1 MDKEEEREG
10 EQREPVE
17 GFLGERRPSIMR
29 LQGMLRRVSQSPF
42 YKPYRTPIPST
53 SESRD
58 CSINDTHLKQNGI
71 NRSLSKDNPLFSYMK
86 ESSSVTIDGD
96 TENQDSEVLRQQ
108 SLATI
113 FAPPPEFQSTTEDIK
128 PDKKQTD
135 NNLQTT
141 PSDQQTYIFK
151 TMSERRSPDLFKTTP
166 LTQNTPTNL
175 SHSPLFVTTSERL
188 ELWKTPSNQ
197 QDLFK
202 TLPSKTPDT
211 FQVPPTKGEYLFN
224 APPTK
229 GEDLFQTPPTKGDDL
244 FNAPHTKGDYL
255 FKALPS
261 KTADIFQAPP
271 TKGDDFF
278 QVPPTNGDNLFQA
291 LPTKGDYLFKA
302 PPSKTADIFQAPP
315 TKGDDFFQV
324 PPTNGDYLFNAPP
337 NKGEDLF
344 QTPPTKGDDQFQAPP
359 TKDHDLF
366 QVPPTKGDDLFRAPL
381 SIQKDHFQSTPSDT
395 PNLIQA
401 TPTRSNDSFQTP
413 SSNVTPDIFQP
424 LPSRTWDIFHSSPN
438 DIFQGASFSTQST
451 VKQSTPL
458 FQTSSGQKT
467 DIFSGSDF
475 EKTAELFNASLSNTQ
490 AFNLATPSDKQY
502 DIFLMTPHGTKH
514 DVLRPNHTAL
524 KHGTLQARS
533 MSPTQALNGSPQV
546 KTSNSPPKPAPRKRQ
561 PKLPSLNKS
570 EEEVFENILLTGQER
585 CVEDWPEDSPE
596 LNPDWKPSGKLR
608 LRRESMKV
616 AADSD
621 GGSVEEEL
629 EENGPAKRGKTK
641 KFRVSFLSRRGSKD
655 KYSEDLKDRDSGT
668 LRRGSKDRFFE
679 SKDGESNSLRRR
691 SKEGFLD
698 EDFSKK
704 GVDVFS
710 ADYEDKE
717 NYMEHGKPKKSFK
730 FKMPLVHRRGS
741 KDRFSAERLEKASG
755 LHSPQ
760 HRAKEGLLDDD
771 FPQKKAGFISAGE
784 NEDEERNGME
794 DWKQPVGLDE
804 NSEEEAEERDG
815 TSAFEKS
822 KRVKIK
828 FVPQRGFAICLEKS
842 SQDEPTGARGYTPRR
857 GSKTLHEKPLVE
869 LKGAN
874 GYTPRKESKVN
885 IFEETEEVKGYV
897 PQSHPKSFLD
907 DYLPEKGA
915 CFFSA
920 GEVEEY
926 QQNVMEDC
934 KPKKPFKLKVLH
946 MNRRK
951 SGSAEENPQIS
962 STQQY
967 SPQRRSEEG
976 FLDSDVP
983 QKGADL
989 FYAGQMEDEQ
999 NEMEDWKPKKPS
1011 KFKNRLASRR
1021 KSNPIQETFLHEKSQ
1036 IGSERYTPRRASH
1049 EGFLDDG
1056 TSQRRSDLFS
1066 AGGNGE
1072 DDEQDDIEDCKPK
1085 KSFKFKAPH
1094 KHRKGAKNKVRDG
1107 GMTEYPPGATS
1118 SDYYFSEAAEA
1129 EWRSAQIDE
1138 QLAEGLEDEEEEE
1151 GDTDSLMEWWN
1162 TVEQWDELPSDDED
1176 KTVKDDETRSFTLL
1190 AEKVHRGLS
1199 VFNKVFTERAEVLW
1213 QYVIKLH
1220 ALADDITS
1228 FHKKAKIG
1236 NITGGTTAA
1245 VGGGAAIVGLAL
1257 APFTFGASLI
1267 ITAVGVGV
1275 AAAGGITSASAT
1287 ISDNVNNM
1295 QDRKKVE
1302 VVLEDYEARME
1313 ELVKIL
1319 RFVCQ
1324 GLYRLRGHPLLRR
1337 GTQHYSGDWEVRR
1350 AVHMVSL
1357 VDRPVL
1363 RATEVTEGAAVAL
1376 RGLFK
1381 GMDKYFTK
1389 DSRELKKGFKKEVV
1403 FKIRQVAQVLYEGLV
1418 ELNAIREEL
1427 QDANGNI

>member
-10 EQREPVE
+10 AQSEPVE

-42 YKPYRTPIPST
+42 RKQYRTPIPST

-58 CSINDTHLKQNGI
+58 YSDTRLKQ
-71 NRSLSKDNPLFSYMK
+71 

-96 TENQDSEVLRQQ
+96 TKNQDSEVLRRQ
-108 SLATI
+108 SLVTV
-113 FAPPPEFQSTTEDIK
+113 FAPPPEVRSTPEGLQ
-128 PDKKQTD
+128 PDKQTGD
-135 NNLQTT
+135 NLQTT
-141 PSDQQTYIFK
+141 PSDQPTYIFK
-151 TMSERRSPDLFKTTP
+151 TMSERRSPDLFETTA
-166 LTQNTPTNL
+166 LTQITPNV
-175 SHSPLFVTTSERL
+175 SHSPLFVTPAERL
-188 ELWKTPSNQ
+188 ELWATSSNQ
-197 QDLFK
+197 QDVFK
-202 TLPSKTPDT
+202 TQLSKTPNP
-211 FQVPPTKGEYLFN
+211 FQAPPTKGDYQFKAPPTKGESLFN

-229 GEDLFQTPPTKGDDL
+229 GDDLFQ
-244 FNAPHTKGDYL
+244 
-255 FKALPS
+255 
-261 KTADIFQAPP
+261 
-271 TKGDDFF
+271 
-278 QVPPTNGDNLFQA
+278 
-291 LPTKGDYLFKA
+291 
-302 PPSKTADIFQAPP
+302 
-315 TKGDDFFQV
+315 
-324 PPTNGDYLFNAPP
+324 
-337 NKGEDLF
+337 
-344 QTPPTKGDDQFQAPP
+344 
-359 TKDHDLF
+359 
-366 QVPPTKGDDLFRAPL
+366 APL
-381 SIQKDHFQSTPSDT
+381 SIPKDPFQSTPSDT

-401 TPTRSNDSFQTP
+401 TPIRSNDPFQIP

-424 LPSRTWDIFHSSPN
+424 LPSRTWDIFHSSPS
-438 DIFQGASFSTQST
+438 DVFQSASFSTDST

-458 FQTSSGQKT
+458 FQTSPGQKT

-490 AFNLATPSDKQY
+490 DFNLATPSDEQY

-514 DVLRPNHTAL
+514 VLQPKPTAM
-524 KHGTLQARS
+524 KHGTLHARS
-533 MSPTQALNGSPQV
+533 LSPTQAFNGTPQV
-546 KTSNSPPKPAPRKRQ
+546 KMSNSPPKPPPQKRQ
-561 PKLPSLNKS
+561 PKLPSRTEAERPDPKPGPQTKNTAQDNKLD
-570 EEEVFENILLTGQER
+570 EVEVFENILLTGQER
-585 CVEDWPEDSPE
+585 CVEDWPENSPE

-616 AADSD
+616 ASDSD
-621 GGSVEEEL
+621 GGSVEEL
-629 EENGPAKRGKTK
+629 EENGAGKRAKTKRGRMFK
-641 KFRVSFLSRRGSKD
+641 VSFLSRRGSKD
-655 KYSEDLKDRDSGT
+655 KYSEDLKDSDSGT
-668 LRRGSKDRFFE
+668 LRRGSKERCSE
-679 SKDGESNSLRRR
+679 SKDGESNSLSWR
-691 SKEGFLD
+691 SKGGFLD
-698 EDFSKK
+698 EDFPKK

-710 ADYEDKE
+710 EDYEDKE

-741 KDRFSAERLEKASG
+741 KDRFSADHLEKASG
-755 LHSPQ
+755 LHLPQ
-760 HRAKEGLLDDD
+760 HRANEGLLDDD
-771 FPQKKAGFISAGE
+771 FPQKEVGFISAGE
-784 NEDEERNGME
+784 DEE
-794 DWKQPVGLDE
+794 DSKQALGLDE
-804 NSEEEAEERDG
+804 NSEEEPEERDG
-815 TSAFEKS
+815 TGGFKKS
-822 KRVKIK
+822 KGVKIK
-828 FVPQRGFAICLEKS
+828 FVPHRGFAICLEK
-842 SQDEPTGARGYTPRR
+842 DEPTGAHEYTPRR
-857 GSKTLHEKPLVE
+857 GSKMIHEKPLDE
-869 LKGAN
+869 LKGAH

-885 IFEETEEVKGYV
+885 IFEETEEVKGYT
-897 PQSHPKSFLD
+897 PQSHPKQSFLD

-915 CFFSA
+915 GFSSA
-920 GEVEEY
+920 GAGEEY

-934 KPKKPFKLKVLH
+934 KPKRPFKLKLLH

-951 SGSAEENPQIS
+951 SGSAEENSQTS

-989 FYAGQMEDEQ
+989 FYAGQIEDEQ

-1011 KFKNRLASRR
+1011 KFKNHLASRR
-1021 KSNPIQETFLHEKSQ
+1021 KSSQIQEMFPYEKSQ

-1049 EGFLDDG
+1049 EGFLDDD

-1066 AGGNGE
+1066 AGGHG
-1072 DDEQDDIEDCKPK
+1072 DDYGQDDIEDCKPK

-1094 KHRKGAKNKVRDG
+1094 KHRKETKTKARDER
-1107 GMTEYPPGATS
+1107 MTEYPPGATS

-1138 QLAEGLEDEEEEE
+1138 QLADGLEDEEEEEE

-1213 QYVIKLH
+1213 QYVIKLY

-1319 RFVCQ
+1319 RFVCE

-1350 AVHMVSL
+1350 AVQMVSL

-1403 FKIRQVAQVLYEGLV
+1403 FKIRQVAQVLHESLM

>member
-10 EQREPVE
+10 AQSEPVE

-42 YKPYRTPIPST
+42 RKQYRTAIPST

-58 CSINDTHLKQNGI
+58 SSDTRLKQNGI
-71 NRSLSKDNPLFSYMK
+71 NRSLSKENPFYSYMK

-96 TENQDSEVLRQQ
+96 TKNQDSEVLRRQ
-108 SLATI
+108 SLVTI
-113 FAPPPEFQSTTEDIK
+113 FAPPPEVRSTPEGLQ
-128 PDKKQTD
+128 PDKQTGD
-135 NNLQTT
+135 NLQTT
-141 PSDQQTYIFK
+141 PSDQPTYIFK
-151 TMSERRSPDLFKTTP
+151 TMSERRSPDLFKTTA
-166 LTQNTPTNL
+166 LTQNTPNV
-175 SHSPLFVTTSERL
+175 SHSPLFVTPAERL
-188 ELWKTPSNQ
+188 ELWATPSNQ

-202 TLPSKTPDT
+202 TQPSKTPNP
-211 FQVPPTKGEYLFN
+211 FQAPPTKGDYQFKAPPTKGESLFN

-229 GEDLFQTPPTKGDDL
+229 GDDLFQ
-244 FNAPHTKGDYL
+244 
-255 FKALPS
+255 
-261 KTADIFQAPP
+261 
-271 TKGDDFF
+271 
-278 QVPPTNGDNLFQA
+278 
-291 LPTKGDYLFKA
+291 
-302 PPSKTADIFQAPP
+302 
-315 TKGDDFFQV
+315 
-324 PPTNGDYLFNAPP
+324 
-337 NKGEDLF
+337 
-344 QTPPTKGDDQFQAPP
+344 
-359 TKDHDLF
+359 
-366 QVPPTKGDDLFRAPL
+366 APL
-381 SIQKDHFQSTPSDT
+381 SIPKDPFQSTPSDT

-401 TPTRSNDSFQTP
+401 TPIRSNDPFQIP

-424 LPSRTWDIFHSSPN
+424 LPSRTWDIFHSSPS
-438 DIFQGASFSTQST
+438 DVFQSASFSTDST

-458 FQTSSGQKT
+458 FQTSPGQKT

-490 AFNLATPSDKQY
+490 DFNLATPSDEQY

-514 DVLRPNHTAL
+514 VLQPTSTAM
-524 KHGTLQARS
+524 KHGTLHARS
-533 MSPTQALNGSPQV
+533 LSPTQAFNGTPQV
-546 KTSNSPPKPAPRKRQ
+546 KTSNSPPKPPPQKRQ
-561 PKLPSLNKS
+561 PKLPSRTEAERPDPKPAPQTKNTAQDNKL
-570 EEEVFENILLTGQER
+570 EEVEVFENILLTGQER
-585 CVEDWPEDSPE
+585 CVEDWPENSPE

-616 AADSD
+616 ASDSD
-621 GGSVEEEL
+621 GGSVEEL
-629 EENGPAKRGKTK
+629 EENGSGKRAKTKRGRTFK
-641 KFRVSFLSRRGSKD
+641 VSFLSRRGSKD
-655 KYSEDLKDRDSGT
+655 KYSEDLKDSDSGT
-668 LRRGSKDRFFE
+668 LRRGSKETFSE
-679 SKDGESNSLRRR
+679 SKDGESNGLRRR
-691 SKEGFLD
+691 SKGGFLD
-698 EDFSKK
+698 EDFPKK

-741 KDRFSAERLEKASG
+741 KDRFSADHLEKASG
-755 LHSPQ
+755 LHLPQ
-760 HRAKEGLLDDD
+760 HSANEGLLDDD
-771 FPQKKAGFISAGE
+771 FPQKEVGFISAGE
-784 NEDEERNGME
+784 NEDEEHNGIE
-794 DWKQPVGLDE
+794 DSKQALGLDE
-804 NSEEEAEERDG
+804 NSEEEPEERDG
-815 TSAFEKS
+815 TGGFKKS
-822 KRVKIK
+822 KGVKIK
-828 FVPQRGFAICLEKS
+828 FVPHRGFAICLEK
-842 SQDEPTGARGYTPRR
+842 DEPTGAHEYTPRR
-857 GSKTLHEKPLVE
+857 GSKMIHEKPLDE
-869 LKGAN
+869 LKGAH

-885 IFEETEEVKGYV
+885 IFEETEEVKGYI
-897 PQSHPKSFLD
+897 PQSHPKQSFLD

-915 CFFSA
+915 HFSSA
-920 GEVEEY
+920 GAVEEY
-926 QQNVMEDC
+926 QQNVM
-934 KPKKPFKLKVLH
+934 
-946 MNRRK
+946 
-951 SGSAEENPQIS
+951 
-962 STQQY
+962 
-967 SPQRRSEEG
+967 
-976 FLDSDVP
+976 
-983 QKGADL
+983 
-989 FYAGQMEDEQ
+989 
-999 NEMEDWKPKKPS
+999 
-1011 KFKNRLASRR
+1011 
-1021 KSNPIQETFLHEKSQ
+1021 
-1036 IGSERYTPRRASH
+1036 
-1049 EGFLDDG
+1049 
-1056 TSQRRSDLFS
+1056 
-1066 AGGNGE
+1066 
-1072 DDEQDDIEDCKPK
+1072 EDCKPK

-1094 KHRKGAKNKVRDG
+1094 KHRKETKTKARDER
-1107 GMTEYPPGATS
+1107 MTEYPPGATS

-1138 QLAEGLEDEEEEE
+1138 QLADGLEDEEEEEE

-1213 QYVIKLH
+1213 QYVIKLY

-1302 VVLEDYEARME
+1302 VVLEDYEVRME

-1319 RFVCQ
+1319 RFVCE

-1350 AVHMVSL
+1350 AVQMVSL

-1403 FKIRQVAQVLYEGLV
+1403 FKIRQVAQVLHESLM

>member
-10 EQREPVE
+10 AQSEPVE

-42 YKPYRTPIPST
+42 RKQYRTAIPST

-58 CSINDTHLKQNGI
+58 SSDTRLKQNGI
-71 NRSLSKDNPLFSYMK
+71 NRSLSKENPFYSYMK

-96 TENQDSEVLRQQ
+96 TKNQDSEVLRRQ
-108 SLATI
+108 SLVTI
-113 FAPPPEFQSTTEDIK
+113 FAPPPEVRSTPEGLQ
-128 PDKKQTD
+128 PDKQTGD
-135 NNLQTT
+135 NLQTT
-141 PSDQQTYIFK
+141 PSDQPTYIFK
-151 TMSERRSPDLFKTTP
+151 TMSERRSPDLFKTTA
-166 LTQNTPTNL
+166 LTQNTPNV
-175 SHSPLFVTTSERL
+175 SHSPLFVTPAERL
-188 ELWKTPSNQ
+188 ELWATPSNQ

-202 TLPSKTPDT
+202 TQPSKTPNP
-211 FQVPPTKGEYLFN
+211 FQAPPTKGDYQFKAPPTKGESLFN

-229 GEDLFQTPPTKGDDL
+229 GDDLFQ
-244 FNAPHTKGDYL
+244 
-255 FKALPS
+255 
-261 KTADIFQAPP
+261 
-271 TKGDDFF
+271 
-278 QVPPTNGDNLFQA
+278 
-291 LPTKGDYLFKA
+291 
-302 PPSKTADIFQAPP
+302 
-315 TKGDDFFQV
+315 
-324 PPTNGDYLFNAPP
+324 
-337 NKGEDLF
+337 
-344 QTPPTKGDDQFQAPP
+344 
-359 TKDHDLF
+359 
-366 QVPPTKGDDLFRAPL
+366 APL
-381 SIQKDHFQSTPSDT
+381 SIPKDPFQSTPSDT

-401 TPTRSNDSFQTP
+401 TPIRSNDPFQIP

-424 LPSRTWDIFHSSPN
+424 LPSRTWDIFHSSPS
-438 DIFQGASFSTQST
+438 DVFQSASFSTDST

-458 FQTSSGQKT
+458 FQTSPGQKT

-490 AFNLATPSDKQY
+490 DFNLATPSDEQY

-514 DVLRPNHTAL
+514 VLQPTSTAM
-524 KHGTLQARS
+524 KHGTLHARS
-533 MSPTQALNGSPQV
+533 LSPTQAFNGTPQV
-546 KTSNSPPKPAPRKRQ
+546 KTSNSPPKPPPQKRQ
-561 PKLPSLNKS
+561 PKLPSRTEAERPDPKPAPQTKNTAQDNKL
-570 EEEVFENILLTGQER
+570 EEVEVFENILLTGQER
-585 CVEDWPEDSPE
+585 CVEDWPENSPE

-616 AADSD
+616 ASDSD
-621 GGSVEEEL
+621 GGSVEEL
-629 EENGPAKRGKTK
+629 EENGSGKRAKTKRGRTFK
-641 KFRVSFLSRRGSKD
+641 VSFLSRRGSKD
-655 KYSEDLKDRDSGT
+655 KYSEDLKDSDSGT
-668 LRRGSKDRFFE
+668 LRRGSKETFSE
-679 SKDGESNSLRRR
+679 SKDGESNGLRRR
-691 SKEGFLD
+691 SKGGFLD
-698 EDFSKK
+698 EDFPKK

-741 KDRFSAERLEKASG
+741 KDRFSADHLEKASG
-755 LHSPQ
+755 LHLPQ
-760 HRAKEGLLDDD
+760 HSANEGLLDDD
-771 FPQKKAGFISAGE
+771 FPQKEVGFISAGE
-784 NEDEERNGME
+784 NEDEEHNGIE
-794 DWKQPVGLDE
+794 DSKQALGLDE
-804 NSEEEAEERDG
+804 NSEEEPEERDG
-815 TSAFEKS
+815 TGGFKKS
-822 KRVKIK
+822 KGVKIK
-828 FVPQRGFAICLEKS
+828 FVPHRGFAICLEK
-842 SQDEPTGARGYTPRR
+842 DEPTGAHEYTPRR
-857 GSKTLHEKPLVE
+857 GSKMIHEKPLDE
-869 LKGAN
+869 LKGAH

-885 IFEETEEVKGYV
+885 IFEETEEVKGYI
-897 PQSHPKSFLD
+897 PQSHPKQSFLD

-915 CFFSA
+915 HFSSA
-920 GEVEEY
+920 GAVEEY

-934 KPKKPFKLKVLH
+934 KPKKPFKLKLLH

-951 SGSAEENPQIS
+951 SGSAEENSQTS

-967 SPQRRSEEG
+967 SPQRRSEED

-989 FYAGQMEDEQ
+989 FYAGQIEEEQ

-1011 KFKNRLASRR
+1011 KFKNHLASRR
-1021 KSNPIQETFLHEKSQ
+1021 KSSQIQEMFPYEKSQ

-1049 EGFLDDG
+1049 EGFLDDD

-1066 AGGNGE
+1066 AGGHG
-1072 DDEQDDIEDCKPK
+1072 DYYGQDDIEDCKPK

-1094 KHRKGAKNKVRDG
+1094 KHRKETKTKARDER
-1107 GMTEYPPGATS
+1107 MTEYPPGATS

-1138 QLAEGLEDEEEEE
+1138 QLADGLEDEEEEEE

-1213 QYVIKLH
+1213 QYVIKLY

-1302 VVLEDYEARME
+1302 VVLEDYEVRME

-1319 RFVCQ
+1319 RFVCE

-1350 AVHMVSL
+1350 AVQMVSL

-1403 FKIRQVAQVLYEGLV
+1403 FKIRQVAQVLHESLM

>member
-10 EQREPVE
+10 AQSEPVE

-42 YKPYRTPIPST
+42 RKQYRTPIPST

-58 CSINDTHLKQNGI
+58 SSDTRLKQNGI
-71 NRSLSKDNPLFSYMK
+71 NRSLSKENPFYSYMK

-96 TENQDSEVLRQQ
+96 TKNQDSEVLRGQ
-108 SLATI
+108 SLGTV
-113 FAPPPEFQSTTEDIK
+113 FAPPPEVRSTPEGLQ
-128 PDKKQTD
+128 PDKQTGD
-135 NNLQTT
+135 NLQTT
-141 PSDQQTYIFK
+141 PSDQPTYIFK
-151 TMSERRSPDLFKTTP
+151 TMSERRSPDLFETTA
-166 LTQNTPTNL
+166 LTQNTPNV
-175 SHSPLFVTTSERL
+175 SHSPLFVTPAERL
-188 ELWKTPSNQ
+188 ELWATPSNQ

-202 TLPSKTPDT
+202 TQPSKTSNP
-211 FQVPPTKGEYLFN
+211 FQAPPTKGDYQFKAPPTKGESLFN

-229 GEDLFQTPPTKGDDL
+229 GDDLFQ
-244 FNAPHTKGDYL
+244 
-255 FKALPS
+255 
-261 KTADIFQAPP
+261 
-271 TKGDDFF
+271 
-278 QVPPTNGDNLFQA
+278 
-291 LPTKGDYLFKA
+291 
-302 PPSKTADIFQAPP
+302 
-315 TKGDDFFQV
+315 
-324 PPTNGDYLFNAPP
+324 
-337 NKGEDLF
+337 
-344 QTPPTKGDDQFQAPP
+344 
-359 TKDHDLF
+359 
-366 QVPPTKGDDLFRAPL
+366 APL
-381 SIQKDHFQSTPSDT
+381 SIPKDPFQSTPSDT
-395 PNLIQA
+395 PNLMQA
-401 TPTRSNDSFQTP
+401 TPTGSFDPFHIP
-413 SSNVTPDIFQP
+413 SSNATPDIFQP
-424 LPSRTWDIFHSSPN
+424 LPSRTWDIFHSSPS
-438 DIFQGASFSTQST
+438 DVFQSASFSTDST

-458 FQTSSGQKT
+458 FQTSPGQKT

-490 AFNLATPSDKQY
+490 DFNLATPSDEQY

-514 DVLRPNHTAL
+514 VLQPTSTAT
-524 KHGTLQARS
+524 KHGTLHARS
-533 MSPTQALNGSPQV
+533 LSPTQAFNGTPQV
-546 KTSNSPPKPAPRKRQ
+546 KTSNSPPKPPPQKRQ
-561 PKLPSLNKS
+561 PKLPSRTEAERPDPKPGPQTKNTAQDN
-570 EEEVFENILLTGQER
+570 EVEVFENIILTGQER
-585 CVEDWPEDSPE
+585 CVEDWPENSPE

-616 AADSD
+616 ASDSD
-621 GGSVEEEL
+621 GGSVEEL
-629 EENGPAKRGKTK
+629 EEDGAGKRAKTKRGRTFK
-641 KFRVSFLSRRGSKD
+641 VSFLSRRGSKD
-655 KYSEDLKDRDSGT
+655 KYSEDLKDSDSGT
-668 LRRGSKDRFFE
+668 LRRGSKERFSE
-679 SKDGESNSLRRR
+679 SKDGESNSLRWR
-691 SKEGFLD
+691 SKGGFLD
-698 EDFSKK
+698 EDFPKK

-741 KDRFSAERLEKASG
+741 KDRFSADHLEKASG
-755 LHSPQ
+755 LHLPQ
-760 HRAKEGLLDDD
+760 HRANEGLLDDD
-771 FPQKKAGFISAGE
+771 FPQKEVGFISAEE
-784 NEDEERNGME
+784 NEDEE
-794 DWKQPVGLDE
+794 DSKQALGLDE
-804 NSEEEAEERDG
+804 NSEEEPEERDG
-815 TSAFEKS
+815 TGGFKKS
-822 KRVKIK
+822 KGVKIK
-828 FVPQRGFAICLEKS
+828 FVPHRGFAICLEKNVLLLN
-842 SQDEPTGARGYTPRR
+842 SQDEPTGAHEYTPRR
-857 GSKTLHEKPLVE
+857 GSKIHEKPLDE
-869 LKGAN
+869 LKGAH

-885 IFEETEEVKGYV
+885 IFEETEEVKGYT

-915 CFFSA
+915 GFSSA
-920 GEVEEY
+920 GAVEEY

-934 KPKKPFKLKVLH
+934 KPKKPFKLKLLH

-951 SGSAEENPQIS
+951 SGSAEENSQTS

-989 FYAGQMEDEQ
+989 FYAGQIEDEQ

-1011 KFKNRLASRR
+1011 KFKNHLASRR
-1021 KSNPIQETFLHEKSQ
+1021 KSSQNQEMFPYEKSQ

-1049 EGFLDDG
+1049 EGFLDDD

-1066 AGGNGE
+1066 AGGHG
-1072 DDEQDDIEDCKPK
+1072 DYYGQDDIEDCKPK

-1094 KHRKGAKNKVRDG
+1094 KHRKETKTKARDER
-1107 GMTEYPPGATS
+1107 MTEYPPGATS

-1138 QLAEGLEDEEEEE
+1138 QLADGLEDEEKEEE

-1213 QYVIKLH
+1213 QYVIKLY

-1319 RFVCQ
+1319 RFVCE
-1324 GLYRLRGHPLLRR
+1324 GLYRLRGHP
-1337 GTQHYSGDWEVRR
+1337 QHYSGDWEVRR
-1350 AVHMVSL
+1350 AVQMVSL

-1403 FKIRQVAQVLYEGLV
+1403 FKIRQVAQVLHESLM

>member
-10 EQREPVE
+10 AQSEPVE

-42 YKPYRTPIPST
+42 RKQYRTPIPST

-58 CSINDTHLKQNGI
+58 SSDTRLKQNGI
-71 NRSLSKDNPLFSYMK
+71 NRSLSKENPFYSYMK

-96 TENQDSEVLRQQ
+96 TKNQDSEVLRGQ
-108 SLATI
+108 SLVTV
-113 FAPPPEFQSTTEDIK
+113 FTPPPDVRSTPDGLQ
-128 PDKKQTD
+128 PDKQTGD
-135 NNLQTT
+135 NLQTT
-141 PSDQQTYIFK
+141 PSDQPTYIFK
-151 TMSERRSPDLFKTTP
+151 TMSERRSPDLFETTA
-166 LTQNTPTNL
+166 LTQNTPNV
-175 SHSPLFVTTSERL
+175 SHSPLFVTPAERL
-188 ELWKTPSNQ
+188 ELWATPSNQ

-202 TLPSKTPDT
+202 TQPSKTPNP
-211 FQVPPTKGEYLFN
+211 FQAPPTKGEFLFN

-229 GEDLFQTPPTKGDDL
+229 GESL
-244 FNAPHTKGDYL
+244 FN
-255 FKALPS
+255 
-261 KTADIFQAPP
+261 APP
-271 TKGDDFF
+271 TKG
-278 QVPPTNGDNLFQA
+278 
-291 LPTKGDYLFKA
+291 
-302 PPSKTADIFQAPP
+302 
-315 TKGDDFFQV
+315 
-324 PPTNGDYLFNAPP
+324 
-337 NKGEDLF
+337 
-344 QTPPTKGDDQFQAPP
+344 
-359 TKDHDLF
+359 HDLF
-366 QVPPTKGDDLFRAPL
+366 QAPL
-381 SIQKDHFQSTPSDT
+381 SIPKDPFQSTPSDT

-401 TPTRSNDSFQTP
+401 TPIRSNDPFQIP

-424 LPSRTWDIFHSSPN
+424 LPSRTWDIFHSSPS
-438 DIFQGASFSTQST
+438 DIFQSASFSTDST

-458 FQTSSGQKT
+458 FQTSPGQKT
-467 DIFSGSDF
+467 DVFSGSDF
-475 EKTAELFNASLSNTQ
+475 EKTAELFNASLSITQ
-490 AFNLATPSDKQY
+490 DFNLATPSDEQY
-502 DIFLMTPHGTKH
+502 DILLMTPHGTKH
-514 DVLRPNHTAL
+514 VLQPTSTAM
-524 KHGTLQARS
+524 KHGTLHARS
-533 MSPTQALNGSPQV
+533 LSATQAFNGTPQV
-546 KTSNSPPKPAPRKRQ
+546 KTSNSPPKPPPQKRQ
-561 PKLPSLNKS
+561 PKLPSRTEAERPDPKPGPQTKNTAQDN
-570 EEEVFENILLTGQER
+570 EVEVFENILLTGQEI
-585 CVEDWPEDSPE
+585 CVEDWPENSPE

-616 AADSD
+616 ASDSD
-621 GGSVEEEL
+621 GGSIEEL
-629 EENGPAKRGKTK
+629 EENGAGKHAKTKRGRTFK
-641 KFRVSFLSRRGSKD
+641 VSFLSRRGSKD
-655 KYSEDLKDRDSGT
+655 KYSEDLKDSDSGT
-668 LRRGSKDRFFE
+668 LRRGSKERFSE
-679 SKDGESNSLRRR
+679 SKDGESNSLRWR
-691 SKEGFLD
+691 SKGGFLD
-698 EDFSKK
+698 EDFPKK

-730 FKMPLVHRRGS
+730 FKMPLVNRRGS
-741 KDRFSAERLEKASG
+741 KDRFSADHLEKASG
-755 LHSPQ
+755 LHLPQ
-760 HRAKEGLLDDD
+760 HRANVYIYIYFYICVFVNKKSNILVYKICVDIFLWCVFQEGLLEDD
-771 FPQKKAGFISAGE
+771 FPQKEVGFISAGE
-784 NEDEERNGME
+784 NEDEE
-794 DWKQPVGLDE
+794 DSKQALGLDE
-804 NSEEEAEERDG
+804 NSEEEPEERDG
-815 TSAFEKS
+815 TGGFKKS
-822 KRVKIK
+822 KGVKIK
-828 FVPQRGFAICLEKS
+828 FVPHRGFAICLEK
-842 SQDEPTGARGYTPRR
+842 DEPTGAHEYTPRR
-857 GSKTLHEKPLVE
+857 GSKMIHEKPLDE
-869 LKGAN
+869 LKGAH

-885 IFEETEEVKGYV
+885 IFEETEEVKGYT
-897 PQSHPKSFLD
+897 PQSHPKQSFLD

-915 CFFSA
+915 GFSSA
-920 GEVEEY
+920 GAVEEY

-934 KPKKPFKLKVLH
+934 KPKKPFKLKLLH

-951 SGSAEENPQIS
+951 SGSAEENSQTS

-989 FYAGQMEDEQ
+989 FYAGQIEDEQ

-1011 KFKNRLASRR
+1011 KFKNHLASRR
-1021 KSNPIQETFLHEKSQ
+1021 KSSQIQEMFPYEKSQ

-1049 EGFLDDG
+1049 EGFLDDD

-1066 AGGNGE
+1066 AGGHG
-1072 DDEQDDIEDCKPK
+1072 DDYGQDDIEDCKPK

-1094 KHRKGAKNKVRDG
+1094 KHRKETKTKARDER
-1107 GMTEYPPGATS
+1107 MTEYPPGATS

-1138 QLAEGLEDEEEEE
+1138 QLADGLEDEEEEEE

-1213 QYVIKLH
+1213 QYVIKLY

-1319 RFVCQ
+1319 RFVCE

-1350 AVHMVSL
+1350 AVQMVSL

-1403 FKIRQVAQVLYEGLV
+1403 FKIRQVAQVLHESLM

>member
-10 EQREPVE
+10 AQSEPVE

-42 YKPYRTPIPST
+42 RKQYRTPIPST

-58 CSINDTHLKQNGI
+58 YSDTRLKQNGF
-71 NRSLSKDNPLFSYMK
+71 NRSLSKENPFYSYMK

-96 TENQDSEVLRQQ
+96 TKNQDSEVLRRQ
-108 SLATI
+108 SLVTV
-113 FAPPPEFQSTTEDIK
+113 FAPPPEVRSTPEGLQ
-128 PDKKQTD
+128 PDKQTGD
-135 NNLQTT
+135 NLQTT
-141 PSDQQTYIFK
+141 PSDQPTYIFK
-151 TMSERRSPDLFKTTP
+151 TMSERRSPDLFETTA
-166 LTQNTPTNL
+166 LTQITPNV
-175 SHSPLFVTTSERL
+175 SHSPLFVTPAERL
-188 ELWKTPSNQ
+188 ELWATSSNQ
-197 QDLFK
+197 QDVFK
-202 TLPSKTPDT
+202 TQLSKTPNP
-211 FQVPPTKGEYLFN
+211 FQAPPTKGDYQFKAPPTKGESLFN

-229 GEDLFQTPPTKGDDL
+229 GDDLFQ
-244 FNAPHTKGDYL
+244 
-255 FKALPS
+255 
-261 KTADIFQAPP
+261 
-271 TKGDDFF
+271 
-278 QVPPTNGDNLFQA
+278 
-291 LPTKGDYLFKA
+291 
-302 PPSKTADIFQAPP
+302 
-315 TKGDDFFQV
+315 
-324 PPTNGDYLFNAPP
+324 
-337 NKGEDLF
+337 
-344 QTPPTKGDDQFQAPP
+344 
-359 TKDHDLF
+359 
-366 QVPPTKGDDLFRAPL
+366 APL
-381 SIQKDHFQSTPSDT
+381 SIPKDPFQSTPSDT

-401 TPTRSNDSFQTP
+401 TPIRSNDPFQIP

-424 LPSRTWDIFHSSPN
+424 LPSRTWDIFHSSPS
-438 DIFQGASFSTQST
+438 DVFQSASFSTDST

-458 FQTSSGQKT
+458 FQTSPGQKT

-490 AFNLATPSDKQY
+490 DFNLATPSDEQY

-514 DVLRPNHTAL
+514 VLQPKPTAM
-524 KHGTLQARS
+524 KHGTLHARS
-533 MSPTQALNGSPQV
+533 LSPTQAFNGTPQV
-546 KTSNSPPKPAPRKRQ
+546 KMSNSPPKPPPQKRQ
-561 PKLPSLNKS
+561 PKLPSRTEAERPDPKPGPQTKNTAQDNKLD
-570 EEEVFENILLTGQER
+570 EVEVFENILLTGQER
-585 CVEDWPEDSPE
+585 CVEDWPENSPE

-616 AADSD
+616 ASDSD
-621 GGSVEEEL
+621 GGSVEEL
-629 EENGPAKRGKTK
+629 EENGAGKRAKTKRGRMFK
-641 KFRVSFLSRRGSKD
+641 VSFLSRRGSKD
-655 KYSEDLKDRDSGT
+655 KYSEDLKDSDSGT
-668 LRRGSKDRFFE
+668 LRRGSKERCSE
-679 SKDGESNSLRRR
+679 SKDGESNSLSWR
-691 SKEGFLD
+691 SKGGFLD
-698 EDFSKK
+698 EDFPKK

-710 ADYEDKE
+710 EDYEDKE

-741 KDRFSAERLEKASG
+741 KDRFSADHLEKASG
-755 LHSPQ
+755 LHLPQ
-760 HRAKEGLLDDD
+760 HRANEGLLDDD
-771 FPQKKAGFISAGE
+771 FPQKEVGFISAGE
-784 NEDEERNGME
+784 DEE
-794 DWKQPVGLDE
+794 DSKQALGLDE
-804 NSEEEAEERDG
+804 NSEEEPEERDG
-815 TSAFEKS
+815 TGGFKKS
-822 KRVKIK
+822 KGVKIK
-828 FVPQRGFAICLEKS
+828 FVPHRGFAICLEK
-842 SQDEPTGARGYTPRR
+842 DEPTGAHEYTPRR
-857 GSKTLHEKPLVE
+857 GSKMIHEKPLDE
-869 LKGAN
+869 LKGAH

-885 IFEETEEVKGYV
+885 IFEETEEVKGYT

-915 CFFSA
+915 GFSSA
-920 GEVEEY
+920 GAGEEY

-934 KPKKPFKLKVLH
+934 KP
-946 MNRRK
+946 
-951 SGSAEENPQIS
+951 SAEENSQTS

-989 FYAGQMEDEQ
+989 FYAGQIEDEQ

-1011 KFKNRLASRR
+1011 KFKNHLASRR
-1021 KSNPIQETFLHEKSQ
+1021 KSSQIQEMFPYEKSQ

-1049 EGFLDDG
+1049 EGFLDDD

-1066 AGGNGE
+1066 AGGHG
-1072 DDEQDDIEDCKPK
+1072 DDYGQDDIEDCKPK

-1094 KHRKGAKNKVRDG
+1094 KHRKETKTKARDER
-1107 GMTEYPPGATS
+1107 MTEYPPGATS

-1138 QLAEGLEDEEEEE
+1138 QLADGLEDEEEEEE

-1162 TVEQWDELPSDDED
+1162 TVERESYTQWDELPSDDED

-1213 QYVIKLH
+1213 QYVIKLY

-1319 RFVCQ
+1319 RFVCE

-1350 AVHMVSL
+1350 AVQMVSL

-1403 FKIRQVAQVLYEGLV
+1403 FKIRQVAQVLHESLM

>member
-10 EQREPVE
+10 AQSEPVE

-42 YKPYRTPIPST
+42 RKQYRTPIPST

-58 CSINDTHLKQNGI
+58 YSDTRLKQNGF
-71 NRSLSKDNPLFSYMK
+71 NRSLSKENPFYSYMK

-96 TENQDSEVLRQQ
+96 TKNQDSEVLRRQ
-108 SLATI
+108 SLVTV
-113 FAPPPEFQSTTEDIK
+113 FAPPPEVRSTPEGLQ
-128 PDKKQTD
+128 PDKQTGD
-135 NNLQTT
+135 NLQTT
-141 PSDQQTYIFK
+141 PSDQPTYIFK
-151 TMSERRSPDLFKTTP
+151 TMSERRSPDLFETTA
-166 LTQNTPTNL
+166 LTQITPNV
-175 SHSPLFVTTSERL
+175 SHSPLFVTPAERL
-188 ELWKTPSNQ
+188 ELWATSSNQ
-197 QDLFK
+197 QDVFK
-202 TLPSKTPDT
+202 TQLSKTPNP
-211 FQVPPTKGEYLFN
+211 FQAPPTKGDYQFKAPPTKGESLFN

-229 GEDLFQTPPTKGDDL
+229 GDDLFQ
-244 FNAPHTKGDYL
+244 
-255 FKALPS
+255 
-261 KTADIFQAPP
+261 
-271 TKGDDFF
+271 
-278 QVPPTNGDNLFQA
+278 
-291 LPTKGDYLFKA
+291 
-302 PPSKTADIFQAPP
+302 
-315 TKGDDFFQV
+315 
-324 PPTNGDYLFNAPP
+324 
-337 NKGEDLF
+337 
-344 QTPPTKGDDQFQAPP
+344 
-359 TKDHDLF
+359 
-366 QVPPTKGDDLFRAPL
+366 APL
-381 SIQKDHFQSTPSDT
+381 SIPKDPFQSTPSDT

-401 TPTRSNDSFQTP
+401 TPIRSNDPFQIP

-424 LPSRTWDIFHSSPN
+424 LPSRTWDIFHSSPS
-438 DIFQGASFSTQST
+438 DVFQSASFSTDST

-458 FQTSSGQKT
+458 FQTSPGQKT

-490 AFNLATPSDKQY
+490 DFNLATPSDEQY

-514 DVLRPNHTAL
+514 VLQPKPTAM
-524 KHGTLQARS
+524 KHGTLHARS
-533 MSPTQALNGSPQV
+533 LSPTQAFNGTPQV
-546 KTSNSPPKPAPRKRQ
+546 KMSNSPPKPPPQKRQ
-561 PKLPSLNKS
+561 PKLPSRTEAERPDPKPGPQTKNTAQDNKLD
-570 EEEVFENILLTGQER
+570 EVEVFENILLTGQER
-585 CVEDWPEDSPE
+585 CVEDWPENSPE

-616 AADSD
+616 ASDSD
-621 GGSVEEEL
+621 GGSVEEL
-629 EENGPAKRGKTK
+629 EENGAGKRAKTKRGRMFK
-641 KFRVSFLSRRGSKD
+641 VSFLSRRGSKD
-655 KYSEDLKDRDSGT
+655 KYSEDLKDSDSGT
-668 LRRGSKDRFFE
+668 LRRGSKERCSE
-679 SKDGESNSLRRR
+679 SKDGESNSLSWR
-691 SKEGFLD
+691 SKGGFLD
-698 EDFSKK
+698 EDFPKK

-710 ADYEDKE
+710 EDYEDKE

-741 KDRFSAERLEKASG
+741 KDRFSADHLEKASG
-755 LHSPQ
+755 LHLPQ
-760 HRAKEGLLDDD
+760 HRANEGLLDDD
-771 FPQKKAGFISAGE
+771 FPQKEVGFISAGE
-784 NEDEERNGME
+784 DEE
-794 DWKQPVGLDE
+794 DSKQALGLDE
-804 NSEEEAEERDG
+804 NSEEEPEERDG
-815 TSAFEKS
+815 TGGFKKS
-822 KRVKIK
+822 KGVKIK
-828 FVPQRGFAICLEKS
+828 FVPHRGFAICLEK
-842 SQDEPTGARGYTPRR
+842 DEPTGAHEYTPRR
-857 GSKTLHEKPLVE
+857 GSKMIHEKPLDE
-869 LKGAN
+869 LKGAH

-885 IFEETEEVKGYV
+885 IFEETEEVKGYT
-897 PQSHPKSFLD
+897 PQSHPKQSFLD

-915 CFFSA
+915 GFSSA
-920 GEVEEY
+920 GAGEEY
-926 QQNVMEDC
+926 QQNVM
-934 KPKKPFKLKVLH
+934 
-946 MNRRK
+946 
-951 SGSAEENPQIS
+951 
-962 STQQY
+962 
-967 SPQRRSEEG
+967 
-976 FLDSDVP
+976 
-983 QKGADL
+983 
-989 FYAGQMEDEQ
+989 
-999 NEMEDWKPKKPS
+999 
-1011 KFKNRLASRR
+1011 
-1021 KSNPIQETFLHEKSQ
+1021 
-1036 IGSERYTPRRASH
+1036 
-1049 EGFLDDG
+1049 
-1056 TSQRRSDLFS
+1056 
-1066 AGGNGE
+1066 
-1072 DDEQDDIEDCKPK
+1072 EDCKPK

-1094 KHRKGAKNKVRDG
+1094 KHRKETKTKARDER
-1107 GMTEYPPGATS
+1107 MTEYPPGATS

-1138 QLAEGLEDEEEEE
+1138 QLADGLEDEEEEEE

-1162 TVEQWDELPSDDED
+1162 TVERESYTQWDELPSDDED

-1213 QYVIKLH
+1213 QYVIKLY

-1319 RFVCQ
+1319 RFVCE

-1350 AVHMVSL
+1350 AVQMVSL

-1403 FKIRQVAQVLYEGLV
+1403 FKIRQVAQVLHESLM

>member
-10 EQREPVE
+10 AQSEPVE

-42 YKPYRTPIPST
+42 RKQYRTPIPST

-58 CSINDTHLKQNGI
+58 YSDTRLKQNGF
-71 NRSLSKDNPLFSYMK
+71 NRSLSKENPFYSYMK

-96 TENQDSEVLRQQ
+96 TKNQDSEVLRRQ
-108 SLATI
+108 SLVTV
-113 FAPPPEFQSTTEDIK
+113 FAPPPEVRSTPEGLQ
-128 PDKKQTD
+128 PDKQTGD
-135 NNLQTT
+135 NLQTT
-141 PSDQQTYIFK
+141 PSDQPTYIFK
-151 TMSERRSPDLFKTTP
+151 TMSERRSPDLFETTA
-166 LTQNTPTNL
+166 LTQITPNV
-175 SHSPLFVTTSERL
+175 SHSPLFVTPAERL
-188 ELWKTPSNQ
+188 ELWATSSNQ
-197 QDLFK
+197 QDVFK
-202 TLPSKTPDT
+202 TQLSKTPNP
-211 FQVPPTKGEYLFN
+211 FQAPPTKGDYQFKAPPTKGESLFN

-229 GEDLFQTPPTKGDDL
+229 GDDLFQ
-244 FNAPHTKGDYL
+244 
-255 FKALPS
+255 
-261 KTADIFQAPP
+261 
-271 TKGDDFF
+271 
-278 QVPPTNGDNLFQA
+278 
-291 LPTKGDYLFKA
+291 
-302 PPSKTADIFQAPP
+302 
-315 TKGDDFFQV
+315 
-324 PPTNGDYLFNAPP
+324 
-337 NKGEDLF
+337 
-344 QTPPTKGDDQFQAPP
+344 
-359 TKDHDLF
+359 
-366 QVPPTKGDDLFRAPL
+366 APL
-381 SIQKDHFQSTPSDT
+381 SIPKDPFQSTPSDT

-401 TPTRSNDSFQTP
+401 TPIRSNDPFQIP

-424 LPSRTWDIFHSSPN
+424 LPSRTWDIFHSSPS
-438 DIFQGASFSTQST
+438 DVFQSASFSTDST

-458 FQTSSGQKT
+458 FQTSPGQKT

-490 AFNLATPSDKQY
+490 DFNLATPSDEQY

-514 DVLRPNHTAL
+514 VLQPKPTAM
-524 KHGTLQARS
+524 KHGTLHARS
-533 MSPTQALNGSPQV
+533 LSPTQAFNGTPQV
-546 KTSNSPPKPAPRKRQ
+546 KMSNSPPKPPPQKRQ
-561 PKLPSLNKS
+561 PKLPSRTEAERPDPKPGPQTKNTAQDNKLD
-570 EEEVFENILLTGQER
+570 EVEVFENILLTGQER
-585 CVEDWPEDSPE
+585 CVEDWPENSPE

-616 AADSD
+616 ASDSD
-621 GGSVEEEL
+621 GGSVEEL
-629 EENGPAKRGKTK
+629 EENGAGKRAKTKRGRMFK
-641 KFRVSFLSRRGSKD
+641 VSFLSRRGSKD
-655 KYSEDLKDRDSGT
+655 KYSEDLKDSDSGT
-668 LRRGSKDRFFE
+668 LRRGSKERCSE
-679 SKDGESNSLRRR
+679 SKDGESNSLSWR
-691 SKEGFLD
+691 SKGGFLD
-698 EDFSKK
+698 EDFPKK

-710 ADYEDKE
+710 EDYEDKE

-741 KDRFSAERLEKASG
+741 KDRFSADHLEKASG
-755 LHSPQ
+755 LHLPQ
-760 HRAKEGLLDDD
+760 HRANEGLLDDD
-771 FPQKKAGFISAGE
+771 FPQKEVGFISAGE
-784 NEDEERNGME
+784 DEE
-794 DWKQPVGLDE
+794 DSKQALGLDE
-804 NSEEEAEERDG
+804 NSEEEPEERDG
-815 TSAFEKS
+815 TGGFKKS
-822 KRVKIK
+822 KGVKIK
-828 FVPQRGFAICLEKS
+828 FVPHRGFAICLEK
-842 SQDEPTGARGYTPRR
+842 DEPTGAHEYTPRR
-857 GSKTLHEKPLVE
+857 GSKMIHEKPLDE
-869 LKGAN
+869 LKGAH

-885 IFEETEEVKGYV
+885 IFEETEEVKGYT
-897 PQSHPKSFLD
+897 PQSHPKQSFLD

-915 CFFSA
+915 GFSSA
-920 GEVEEY
+920 GAGEEY

-934 KPKKPFKLKVLH
+934 KP
-946 MNRRK
+946 
-951 SGSAEENPQIS
+951 SAEENSQTS

-989 FYAGQMEDEQ
+989 FYAGQIEDEQ

-1011 KFKNRLASRR
+1011 KFKNHLASRR
-1021 KSNPIQETFLHEKSQ
+1021 KSSQIQEMFPYEKSQ

-1049 EGFLDDG
+1049 EGFLDDD

-1066 AGGNGE
+1066 AGGHG
-1072 DDEQDDIEDCKPK
+1072 DDYGQDDIEDCKPK

-1094 KHRKGAKNKVRDG
+1094 KHRKETKTKARDER
-1107 GMTEYPPGATS
+1107 MTEYPPGATS

-1138 QLAEGLEDEEEEE
+1138 QLADGLEDEEEEEE

-1162 TVEQWDELPSDDED
+1162 TVERESYTQWDELPSDDED

-1213 QYVIKLH
+1213 QYVIKLY

-1319 RFVCQ
+1319 RFVCE

-1350 AVHMVSL
+1350 AVQMVSL

-1403 FKIRQVAQVLYEGLV
+1403 FKIRQVAQVLHESLM

>member
-10 EQREPVE
+10 AQSEPVE

-42 YKPYRTPIPST
+42 RKQYRTPIPST

-58 CSINDTHLKQNGI
+58 SSDTRLKQNGI
-71 NRSLSKDNPLFSYMK
+71 NRSLSKENPFYSYMK

-96 TENQDSEVLRQQ
+96 TKNQDSEVLRGQ
-108 SLATI
+108 SLVTV
-113 FAPPPEFQSTTEDIK
+113 FTPPPDVRSTPDGLQ
-128 PDKKQTD
+128 PDKQTGD
-135 NNLQTT
+135 NLQTT
-141 PSDQQTYIFK
+141 PSDQPTYIFK
-151 TMSERRSPDLFKTTP
+151 TMSERRSPDLFETTA
-166 LTQNTPTNL
+166 LTQNTPNV
-175 SHSPLFVTTSERL
+175 SHSPLFVTPAERL
-188 ELWKTPSNQ
+188 ELWATPSNQ

-202 TLPSKTPDT
+202 TQPSKTPNP
-211 FQVPPTKGEYLFN
+211 FQAPPTKGEFLFN

-229 GEDLFQTPPTKGDDL
+229 GESL
-244 FNAPHTKGDYL
+244 FN
-255 FKALPS
+255 
-261 KTADIFQAPP
+261 APP
-271 TKGDDFF
+271 TKG
-278 QVPPTNGDNLFQA
+278 
-291 LPTKGDYLFKA
+291 
-302 PPSKTADIFQAPP
+302 
-315 TKGDDFFQV
+315 
-324 PPTNGDYLFNAPP
+324 
-337 NKGEDLF
+337 
-344 QTPPTKGDDQFQAPP
+344 
-359 TKDHDLF
+359 HDLF
-366 QVPPTKGDDLFRAPL
+366 QAPL
-381 SIQKDHFQSTPSDT
+381 SIPKDPFQSTPSDT

-401 TPTRSNDSFQTP
+401 TPIRSNDPFQIP

-424 LPSRTWDIFHSSPN
+424 LPSRTWDIFHSSPS
-438 DIFQGASFSTQST
+438 DIFQSASFSTDST

-458 FQTSSGQKT
+458 FQTSPGQKT
-467 DIFSGSDF
+467 DVFSGSDF
-475 EKTAELFNASLSNTQ
+475 EKTAELFNASLSITQ
-490 AFNLATPSDKQY
+490 DFNLATPSDEQY
-502 DIFLMTPHGTKH
+502 DILLMTPHGTKH
-514 DVLRPNHTAL
+514 VLQPTSTAM
-524 KHGTLQARS
+524 KHGTLHARS
-533 MSPTQALNGSPQV
+533 LSATQAFNGTPQV
-546 KTSNSPPKPAPRKRQ
+546 KTSNSPPKPPPQKRQ
-561 PKLPSLNKS
+561 PKLPSRTEAERPDPKPGPQTKNTAQDN
-570 EEEVFENILLTGQER
+570 EVEVFENILLTGQEI
-585 CVEDWPEDSPE
+585 CVEDWPENSPE

-616 AADSD
+616 ASDSD
-621 GGSVEEEL
+621 GGSIEEL
-629 EENGPAKRGKTK
+629 EENGAGKHAKTKRGRTFK
-641 KFRVSFLSRRGSKD
+641 VSFLSRRGSKD
-655 KYSEDLKDRDSGT
+655 KYSEDLKDSDSGT
-668 LRRGSKDRFFE
+668 LRRGSKERFSE
-679 SKDGESNSLRRR
+679 SKDGESNSLRWR
-691 SKEGFLD
+691 SKGGFLD
-698 EDFSKK
+698 EDFPKK

-730 FKMPLVHRRGS
+730 FKMPLVNRRGS
-741 KDRFSAERLEKASG
+741 KDRFSADHLEKASG
-755 LHSPQ
+755 LHLPQ
-760 HRAKEGLLDDD
+760 HRANEGLLEDD
-771 FPQKKAGFISAGE
+771 FPQKEVGFISAGE
-784 NEDEERNGME
+784 NEDEE
-794 DWKQPVGLDE
+794 DSKQALGLDE
-804 NSEEEAEERDG
+804 NSEEEPEERDG
-815 TSAFEKS
+815 TGGFKKS
-822 KRVKIK
+822 KGVKIK
-828 FVPQRGFAICLEKS
+828 FVPHRGFAICLEK
-842 SQDEPTGARGYTPRR
+842 DEPTGAHEYTPRR
-857 GSKTLHEKPLVE
+857 GSKMIHEKPLDE
-869 LKGAN
+869 LKGAH

-885 IFEETEEVKGYV
+885 IFEETEEVKGYT
-897 PQSHPKSFLD
+897 PQSHPKQSFLD

-915 CFFSA
+915 GFSSA
-920 GEVEEY
+920 GAVEEY
-926 QQNVMEDC
+926 QQNVM
-934 KPKKPFKLKVLH
+934 
-946 MNRRK
+946 
-951 SGSAEENPQIS
+951 
-962 STQQY
+962 
-967 SPQRRSEEG
+967 
-976 FLDSDVP
+976 
-983 QKGADL
+983 
-989 FYAGQMEDEQ
+989 
-999 NEMEDWKPKKPS
+999 
-1011 KFKNRLASRR
+1011 
-1021 KSNPIQETFLHEKSQ
+1021 
-1036 IGSERYTPRRASH
+1036 
-1049 EGFLDDG
+1049 
-1056 TSQRRSDLFS
+1056 
-1066 AGGNGE
+1066 
-1072 DDEQDDIEDCKPK
+1072 EDCKPK

-1094 KHRKGAKNKVRDG
+1094 KHRKETKTKARDER
-1107 GMTEYPPGATS
+1107 MTEYPPGATS

-1138 QLAEGLEDEEEEE
+1138 QLADGLEDEEEEEE

-1213 QYVIKLH
+1213 QYVIKLY

-1319 RFVCQ
+1319 RFVCE

-1350 AVHMVSL
+1350 AVQMVSL

-1403 FKIRQVAQVLYEGLV
+1403 FKIRQVAQVLHESLM

>member
-10 EQREPVE
+10 AQSEPVE
-17 GFLGERRPSIMR
+17 GFWGERRPSIMR

-42 YKPYRTPIPST
+42 RKQYRTPIPST

-58 CSINDTHLKQNGI
+58 SSDTRLKQNGL
-71 NRSLSKDNPLFSYMK
+71 NRSLSKENPFYSYMK

-96 TENQDSEVLRQQ
+96 TKNQDSEVLRRQ
-108 SLATI
+108 SLVTV
-113 FAPPPEFQSTTEDIK
+113 FAPPPEVRSTPEGLQ
-128 PDKKQTD
+128 PDKQTGD
-135 NNLQTT
+135 NLQTT
-141 PSDQQTYIFK
+141 PSDQPTYIFK
-151 TMSERRSPDLFKTTP
+151 TMSERRSPDLFKTTA
-166 LTQNTPTNL
+166 LTQNTPNV
-175 SHSPLFVTTSERL
+175 SHSPLFVTPAERL
-188 ELWKTPSNQ
+188 ELWATPSNQ

-202 TLPSKTPDT
+202 TQPSKTPNPFKAPPTKGDYQ
-211 FQVPPTKGEYLFN
+211 FKAPPTKGESLFN

-229 GEDLFQTPPTKGDDL
+229 GDDLFQ
-244 FNAPHTKGDYL
+244 
-255 FKALPS
+255 
-261 KTADIFQAPP
+261 
-271 TKGDDFF
+271 
-278 QVPPTNGDNLFQA
+278 
-291 LPTKGDYLFKA
+291 
-302 PPSKTADIFQAPP
+302 
-315 TKGDDFFQV
+315 
-324 PPTNGDYLFNAPP
+324 
-337 NKGEDLF
+337 
-344 QTPPTKGDDQFQAPP
+344 
-359 TKDHDLF
+359 
-366 QVPPTKGDDLFRAPL
+366 APL
-381 SIQKDHFQSTPSDT
+381 SIPKDPFQSTPSDT

-401 TPTRSNDSFQTP
+401 TPIRSNDPFQIP

-424 LPSRTWDIFHSSPN
+424 LPSRTWDIFHSSPS
-438 DIFQGASFSTQST
+438 DVFQSASFSTDST

-458 FQTSSGQKT
+458 FQTSPGQKT

-475 EKTAELFNASLSNTQ
+475 EKTAELFNASISDTQ
-490 AFNLATPSDKQY
+490 DFNLATPSDEQY

-514 DVLRPNHTAL
+514 VLQPNPTAM
-524 KHGTLQARS
+524 KHGTLHARCL
-533 MSPTQALNGSPQV
+533 SPTQAFNGTAQV
-546 KTSNSPPKPAPRKRQ
+546 KTSNSPPEPPPQKRQ
-561 PKLPSLNKS
+561 PKLPSRTEAERPDPKPGPQTKNTAQDN
-570 EEEVFENILLTGQER
+570 EVEVFENILLTGQER
-585 CVEDWPEDSPE
+585 CVEDWPENSPE

-616 AADSD
+616 ASDSD
-621 GGSVEEEL
+621 GGSVEEL
-629 EENGPAKRGKTK
+629 EENGAGKRAKTKRGRTFK
-641 KFRVSFLSRRGSKD
+641 VSFLSRRGSKD
-655 KYSEDLKDRDSGT
+655 KYSEDLKDSDSGT
-668 LRRGSKDRFFE
+668 LRQGSKERFSE
-679 SKDGESNSLRRR
+679 SKDGESNGLRWR
-691 SKEGFLD
+691 SKGGFLD
-698 EDFSKK
+698 EDFPKK

-717 NYMEHGKPKKSFK
+717 NYMEQGKLKKSFK

-741 KDRFSAERLEKASG
+741 KDRFSADHLEKASG
-755 LHSPQ
+755 LHLPQ
-760 HRAKEGLLDDD
+760 HRTNEGLLDDD
-771 FPQKKAGFISAGE
+771 FPQKEVGFTSAGE
-784 NEDEERNGME
+784 NEDEE
-794 DWKQPVGLDE
+794 DSKQALGLDE
-804 NSEEEAEERDG
+804 NSEEEPEEHDG
-815 TSAFEKS
+815 TVGFKKS
-822 KRVKIK
+822 KGVKIK
-828 FVPQRGFAICLEKS
+828 FVPHRGFAICLEK
-842 SQDEPTGARGYTPRR
+842 DEPTGAHEYTPRR
-857 GSKTLHEKPLVE
+857 GSKMIHEKPLDE
-869 LKGAN
+869 LKGAH

-885 IFEETEEVKGYV
+885 IFEETEEVKGYT
-897 PQSHPKSFLD
+897 PQSQPKQNLLD

-915 CFFSA
+915 GFSSA
-920 GEVEEY
+920 GGVEEY
-926 QQNVMEDC
+926 QQKVM
-934 KPKKPFKLKVLH
+934 
-946 MNRRK
+946 
-951 SGSAEENPQIS
+951 
-962 STQQY
+962 
-967 SPQRRSEEG
+967 
-976 FLDSDVP
+976 
-983 QKGADL
+983 
-989 FYAGQMEDEQ
+989 
-999 NEMEDWKPKKPS
+999 
-1011 KFKNRLASRR
+1011 
-1021 KSNPIQETFLHEKSQ
+1021 
-1036 IGSERYTPRRASH
+1036 
-1049 EGFLDDG
+1049 
-1056 TSQRRSDLFS
+1056 
-1066 AGGNGE
+1066 
-1072 DDEQDDIEDCKPK
+1072 EDCKPK

-1094 KHRKGAKNKVRDG
+1094 KHRKETKTKARDER
-1107 GMTEYPPGATS
+1107 MTEYPPGATS

-1138 QLAEGLEDEEEEE
+1138 QLADGLEDEEEEEEEE

-1319 RFVCQ
+1319 RFVCE

-1350 AVHMVSL
+1350 AVQMVSL

-1403 FKIRQVAQVLYEGLV
+1403 FKIRQVAQVLHESLM

>member
-1 MDKEEEREG
+1 MTTEMQEIAITEEKPLLPGQPDPAKDAEAAARILLDQGQMAHPDSVEGLVLVNIDPQARGCPVMLVVGDQAPYEEAAVECNSKLDPTTTSFLKMADAGGLPQLTQPSKLTEAFKYFIQGMGYMASSVMTRLSRSRTTSLSSSYSMEGERERSPRPARDKEEEREG

-17 GFLGERRPSIMR
+17 GFLGERRP
-29 LQGMLRRVSQSPF
+29 
-42 YKPYRTPIPST
+42 
-53 SESRD
+53 
-58 CSINDTHLKQNGI
+58 NGI
-71 NRSLSKDNPLFSYMK
+71 NRSLSNDNPLFSYMK

-202 TLPSKTPDT
+202 TLPSKTPDP

-244 FNAPHTKGDYL
+244 FNAPH
-255 FKALPS
+255 
-261 KTADIFQAPP
+261 
-271 TKGDDFF
+271 
-278 QVPPTNGDNLFQA
+278 
-291 LPTKGDYLFKA
+291 TKGDYLFKA

-344 QTPPTKGDDQFQAPP
+344 QAPP
-359 TKDHDLF
+359 TKDH
-366 QVPPTKGDDLFRAPL
+366 DLFRAPL

-401 TPTRSNDSFQTP
+401 TPTRSNYSFQTP

-533 MSPTQALNGSPQV
+533 LSPTQALNGSPQV

-561 PKLPSLNKS
+561 PKLPSLDNKS
-570 EEEVFENILLTGQER
+570 EEEVFENILLTGQ
-585 CVEDWPEDSPE
+585 
-596 LNPDWKPSGKLR
+596 SGKLR
-608 LRRESMKV
+608 LRRESMK
-616 AADSD
+616 
-621 GGSVEEEL
+621 
-629 EENGPAKRGKTK
+629 K

-668 LRRGSKDRFFE
+668 LRRGSKDRFSE

-698 EDFSKK
+698 EDFPKK

-784 NEDEERNGME
+784 NEDEEWNGME
-794 DWKQPVGLDE
+794 DCKQPVGLDE

-815 TSAFEKS
+815 TGAFEKS

-874 GYTPRKESKVN
+874 GYTPRKESKVS

-897 PQSHPKSFLD
+897 PQSHPKVQSFLD

-1151 GDTDSLMEWWN
+1151 G
-1162 TVEQWDELPSDDED
+1162 
-1176 KTVKDDETRSFTLL
+1176 DDETRSFTLL

>member
-10 EQREPVE
+10 AQSEPVE

-42 YKPYRTPIPST
+42 RKQYRTPIPST

-58 CSINDTHLKQNGI
+58 SSDTRLKQNGI
-71 NRSLSKDNPLFSYMK
+71 NRSLSKENPFYSYMK

-96 TENQDSEVLRQQ
+96 TKNQDSEVLRGQ
-108 SLATI
+108 SLVTV
-113 FAPPPEFQSTTEDIK
+113 FTPPPDVRSTPDGLQ
-128 PDKKQTD
+128 PDKQTGD
-135 NNLQTT
+135 NLQTT
-141 PSDQQTYIFK
+141 PSDQPTYIFK
-151 TMSERRSPDLFKTTP
+151 TMSERRSPDLFETTA
-166 LTQNTPTNL
+166 LTQNTPNV
-175 SHSPLFVTTSERL
+175 SHSPLFVTPAERL
-188 ELWKTPSNQ
+188 ELWATPSNQ

-202 TLPSKTPDT
+202 TQPSKTPNP
-211 FQVPPTKGEYLFN
+211 FQAPPTKGEFLFN

-229 GEDLFQTPPTKGDDL
+229 GESL
-244 FNAPHTKGDYL
+244 FN
-255 FKALPS
+255 
-261 KTADIFQAPP
+261 APP
-271 TKGDDFF
+271 TKG
-278 QVPPTNGDNLFQA
+278 
-291 LPTKGDYLFKA
+291 
-302 PPSKTADIFQAPP
+302 
-315 TKGDDFFQV
+315 
-324 PPTNGDYLFNAPP
+324 
-337 NKGEDLF
+337 
-344 QTPPTKGDDQFQAPP
+344 
-359 TKDHDLF
+359 HDLF
-366 QVPPTKGDDLFRAPL
+366 QAPL
-381 SIQKDHFQSTPSDT
+381 SIPKDPFQSTPSDT

-401 TPTRSNDSFQTP
+401 TPIRSNDPFQIP

-424 LPSRTWDIFHSSPN
+424 LPSRTWDIFHSSPS
-438 DIFQGASFSTQST
+438 DIFQSASFSTDST

-458 FQTSSGQKT
+458 FQTSPGQKT
-467 DIFSGSDF
+467 DVFSGSDF
-475 EKTAELFNASLSNTQ
+475 EKTAELFNASLSITQ
-490 AFNLATPSDKQY
+490 DFNLATPSDEQY
-502 DIFLMTPHGTKH
+502 DILLMTPHGTKH
-514 DVLRPNHTAL
+514 VLQPTSTAM
-524 KHGTLQARS
+524 KHGTLHARS
-533 MSPTQALNGSPQV
+533 LSATQAFNGTPQV
-546 KTSNSPPKPAPRKRQ
+546 KTSNSPPKPPPQKRQ
-561 PKLPSLNKS
+561 PKLPSRTEAERPDPKPGPQTKNTAQDN
-570 EEEVFENILLTGQER
+570 EVEVFENILLTGQEI
-585 CVEDWPEDSPE
+585 CVEDWPENSPE

-616 AADSD
+616 ASDSD
-621 GGSVEEEL
+621 GGSIEEL
-629 EENGPAKRGKTK
+629 EENGAGKHAKTKRGRTFK
-641 KFRVSFLSRRGSKD
+641 VSFLSRRGSKD
-655 KYSEDLKDRDSGT
+655 KYSEDLKDSDSGT
-668 LRRGSKDRFFE
+668 LRRGSKERFSE
-679 SKDGESNSLRRR
+679 SKDGESNSLRWR
-691 SKEGFLD
+691 SKGGFLD
-698 EDFSKK
+698 EDFPKK

-730 FKMPLVHRRGS
+730 FKMPLVNRRGS
-741 KDRFSAERLEKASG
+741 KDRFSADHLEKASG
-755 LHSPQ
+755 LHLPQ
-760 HRAKEGLLDDD
+760 HRANEGLLEDD
-771 FPQKKAGFISAGE
+771 FPQKEVGFISAGE
-784 NEDEERNGME
+784 NEDEE
-794 DWKQPVGLDE
+794 DSKQALGLDE
-804 NSEEEAEERDG
+804 NSEEEPEERDG
-815 TSAFEKS
+815 TGGFKKS
-822 KRVKIK
+822 KGVKIK
-828 FVPQRGFAICLEKS
+828 FVPHRGFAICLEK
-842 SQDEPTGARGYTPRR
+842 DEPTGAHEYTPRR
-857 GSKTLHEKPLVE
+857 GSKMIHEKPLDE
-869 LKGAN
+869 LKGAH

-885 IFEETEEVKGYV
+885 IFEETEEVKGYT

-915 CFFSA
+915 GFSSA
-920 GEVEEY
+920 GAVEEY
-926 QQNVMEDC
+926 QQNVM
-934 KPKKPFKLKVLH
+934 
-946 MNRRK
+946 
-951 SGSAEENPQIS
+951 
-962 STQQY
+962 
-967 SPQRRSEEG
+967 
-976 FLDSDVP
+976 
-983 QKGADL
+983 
-989 FYAGQMEDEQ
+989 
-999 NEMEDWKPKKPS
+999 
-1011 KFKNRLASRR
+1011 
-1021 KSNPIQETFLHEKSQ
+1021 
-1036 IGSERYTPRRASH
+1036 
-1049 EGFLDDG
+1049 
-1056 TSQRRSDLFS
+1056 
-1066 AGGNGE
+1066 
-1072 DDEQDDIEDCKPK
+1072 EDCKPK

-1094 KHRKGAKNKVRDG
+1094 KHRKETKTKARDER
-1107 GMTEYPPGATS
+1107 MTEYPPGATS

-1138 QLAEGLEDEEEEE
+1138 QLADGLEDEEEEEE

-1213 QYVIKLH
+1213 QYVIKLY

-1319 RFVCQ
+1319 RFVCE

-1350 AVHMVSL
+1350 AVQMVSL

-1403 FKIRQVAQVLYEGLV
+1403 FKIRQVAQVLHESLM

>member
-10 EQREPVE
+10 AQSEPVE
-17 GFLGERRPSIMR
+17 GFWGERRPSIMR

-42 YKPYRTPIPST
+42 RKQYRTPIPST

-58 CSINDTHLKQNGI
+58 SSDTRLKQNGL
-71 NRSLSKDNPLFSYMK
+71 NRSLSKENPFYSYMK

-96 TENQDSEVLRQQ
+96 TKNQDSEVLRRQ
-108 SLATI
+108 SLVTV
-113 FAPPPEFQSTTEDIK
+113 FAPPPEVRSTPEGLQ
-128 PDKKQTD
+128 PDKQTGD
-135 NNLQTT
+135 NLQTT
-141 PSDQQTYIFK
+141 PSDQPTYIFK
-151 TMSERRSPDLFKTTP
+151 TMSERRSPDLFKTTA
-166 LTQNTPTNL
+166 LTQNTPNV
-175 SHSPLFVTTSERL
+175 SHSPLFVTPAERL
-188 ELWKTPSNQ
+188 ELWATPSNQ

-202 TLPSKTPDT
+202 TQPSKTPNPFKAPPTKGDYQ
-211 FQVPPTKGEYLFN
+211 FKAPPTKGESLFN

-229 GEDLFQTPPTKGDDL
+229 GDDLFQ
-244 FNAPHTKGDYL
+244 
-255 FKALPS
+255 
-261 KTADIFQAPP
+261 
-271 TKGDDFF
+271 
-278 QVPPTNGDNLFQA
+278 
-291 LPTKGDYLFKA
+291 
-302 PPSKTADIFQAPP
+302 
-315 TKGDDFFQV
+315 
-324 PPTNGDYLFNAPP
+324 
-337 NKGEDLF
+337 
-344 QTPPTKGDDQFQAPP
+344 
-359 TKDHDLF
+359 
-366 QVPPTKGDDLFRAPL
+366 APL
-381 SIQKDHFQSTPSDT
+381 SIPKDPFQSTPSDT

-401 TPTRSNDSFQTP
+401 TPIRSNDPFQIP

-424 LPSRTWDIFHSSPN
+424 LPSRTWDIFHSSPS
-438 DIFQGASFSTQST
+438 DVFQSASFSTDST

-458 FQTSSGQKT
+458 FQTSPGQKT

-475 EKTAELFNASLSNTQ
+475 EKTAELFNASISDTQ
-490 AFNLATPSDKQY
+490 DFNLATPSDEQY

-514 DVLRPNHTAL
+514 VLQPNPTAM
-524 KHGTLQARS
+524 KHGTLHARCL
-533 MSPTQALNGSPQV
+533 SPTQAFNGTAQV
-546 KTSNSPPKPAPRKRQ
+546 KTSNSPPEPPPQKRQ
-561 PKLPSLNKS
+561 PKLPSRTEAERPDPKPGPQTKNTAQDN
-570 EEEVFENILLTGQER
+570 EVEVFENILLTGQER
-585 CVEDWPEDSPE
+585 CVEDWPENSPE

-616 AADSD
+616 ASDSD
-621 GGSVEEEL
+621 GGSVEEL
-629 EENGPAKRGKTK
+629 EENGAGKRAKTKRGRTFK
-641 KFRVSFLSRRGSKD
+641 VSFLSRRGSKD
-655 KYSEDLKDRDSGT
+655 KYSEDLKDSDSGT
-668 LRRGSKDRFFE
+668 LRQGSKERFSE
-679 SKDGESNSLRRR
+679 SKDGESNGLRWR
-691 SKEGFLD
+691 SKGGFLD
-698 EDFSKK
+698 EDFPKK

-717 NYMEHGKPKKSFK
+717 NYMEQGKLKKSFK

-741 KDRFSAERLEKASG
+741 KDRFSADHLEKASG
-755 LHSPQ
+755 LHLPQ
-760 HRAKEGLLDDD
+760 HRTNEGLLDDD
-771 FPQKKAGFISAGE
+771 FPQKEVGFTSAGE
-784 NEDEERNGME
+784 NEDEE
-794 DWKQPVGLDE
+794 DSKQALGLDE
-804 NSEEEAEERDG
+804 NSEEEPEEHDG
-815 TSAFEKS
+815 TVGFKKS
-822 KRVKIK
+822 KGVKIK
-828 FVPQRGFAICLEKS
+828 FVPHRGFAICLEK
-842 SQDEPTGARGYTPRR
+842 DEPTGAHEYTPRR
-857 GSKTLHEKPLVE
+857 GSKMIHEKPLDE
-869 LKGAN
+869 LKGAH

-885 IFEETEEVKGYV
+885 IFEETEEVKGYT
-897 PQSHPKSFLD
+897 PQSQPKQNLLD

-915 CFFSA
+915 GFSSA
-920 GEVEEY
+920 GGVEEY
-926 QQNVMEDC
+926 QQKVMEDC
-934 KPKKPFKLKVLH
+934 KPKKPFKLKLLH

-951 SGSAEENPQIS
+951 SGSAEENSQTS

-989 FYAGQMEDEQ
+989 FYAGQIEDEQ

-1011 KFKNRLASRR
+1011 KFKNHLASRR
-1021 KSNPIQETFLHEKSQ
+1021 KSSQEMFPYEKSQ

-1049 EGFLDDG
+1049 EGFLDHD
-1056 TSQRRSDLFS
+1056 TSQKRSDLFS
-1066 AGGNGE
+1066 AGGHG
-1072 DDEQDDIEDCKPK
+1072 DYYGQDDIEDCKPK

-1094 KHRKGAKNKVRDG
+1094 KHRKETKTKARDER
-1107 GMTEYPPGATS
+1107 MTEYPPGATS

-1138 QLAEGLEDEEEEE
+1138 QLADGLEDEEEEEEEE

-1319 RFVCQ
+1319 RFVCE

-1350 AVHMVSL
+1350 AVQMVSL

-1403 FKIRQVAQVLYEGLV
+1403 FKIRQVAQVLHESLM

>member
-10 EQREPVE
+10 AQSEPVE

-42 YKPYRTPIPST
+42 RKQYRTPIPST

-58 CSINDTHLKQNGI
+58 YSDTRLKQ
-71 NRSLSKDNPLFSYMK
+71 

-96 TENQDSEVLRQQ
+96 TKNQDSEVLRRQ
-108 SLATI
+108 SLVTV
-113 FAPPPEFQSTTEDIK
+113 FAPPPEVRSTPEGLQ
-128 PDKKQTD
+128 PDKQTGD
-135 NNLQTT
+135 NLQTT
-141 PSDQQTYIFK
+141 PSDQPTYIFK
-151 TMSERRSPDLFKTTP
+151 TMSERRSPDLFETTA
-166 LTQNTPTNL
+166 LTQITPNV
-175 SHSPLFVTTSERL
+175 SHSPLFVTPAERL
-188 ELWKTPSNQ
+188 ELWATSSNQ
-197 QDLFK
+197 QDVFK
-202 TLPSKTPDT
+202 TQLSKTPNP
-211 FQVPPTKGEYLFN
+211 FQAPPTKGDYQFKAPPTKGESLFN

-229 GEDLFQTPPTKGDDL
+229 GDDLFQ
-244 FNAPHTKGDYL
+244 
-255 FKALPS
+255 
-261 KTADIFQAPP
+261 
-271 TKGDDFF
+271 
-278 QVPPTNGDNLFQA
+278 
-291 LPTKGDYLFKA
+291 
-302 PPSKTADIFQAPP
+302 
-315 TKGDDFFQV
+315 
-324 PPTNGDYLFNAPP
+324 
-337 NKGEDLF
+337 
-344 QTPPTKGDDQFQAPP
+344 
-359 TKDHDLF
+359 
-366 QVPPTKGDDLFRAPL
+366 APL
-381 SIQKDHFQSTPSDT
+381 SIPKDPFQSTPSDT

-401 TPTRSNDSFQTP
+401 TPIRSNDPFQIP

-424 LPSRTWDIFHSSPN
+424 LPSRTWDIFHSSPS
-438 DIFQGASFSTQST
+438 DVFQSASFSTDST

-458 FQTSSGQKT
+458 FQTSPGQKT

-490 AFNLATPSDKQY
+490 DFNLATPSDEQY

-514 DVLRPNHTAL
+514 VLQPKPTAM
-524 KHGTLQARS
+524 KHGTLHARS
-533 MSPTQALNGSPQV
+533 LSPTQAFNGTPQV
-546 KTSNSPPKPAPRKRQ
+546 KMSNSPPKPPPQKRQ
-561 PKLPSLNKS
+561 PKLPSRTEAERPDPKPGPQTKNTAQDNKLD
-570 EEEVFENILLTGQER
+570 EVEVFENILLTGQER
-585 CVEDWPEDSPE
+585 CVEDWPENSPE

-616 AADSD
+616 ASDSD
-621 GGSVEEEL
+621 GGSVEEL
-629 EENGPAKRGKTK
+629 EENGAGKRAKTKRGRMFK
-641 KFRVSFLSRRGSKD
+641 VSFLSRRGSKD
-655 KYSEDLKDRDSGT
+655 KYSEDLKDSDSGT
-668 LRRGSKDRFFE
+668 LRRGSKERCSE
-679 SKDGESNSLRRR
+679 SKDGESNSLSWR
-691 SKEGFLD
+691 SKGGFLD
-698 EDFSKK
+698 EDFPKK

-710 ADYEDKE
+710 EDYEDKE

-741 KDRFSAERLEKASG
+741 KDRFSADHLEKASG
-755 LHSPQ
+755 LHLPQ
-760 HRAKEGLLDDD
+760 HRANEGLLDDD
-771 FPQKKAGFISAGE
+771 FPQKEVGFISAGE
-784 NEDEERNGME
+784 DEE
-794 DWKQPVGLDE
+794 DSKQALGLDE
-804 NSEEEAEERDG
+804 NSEEEPEERDG
-815 TSAFEKS
+815 TGGFKKS
-822 KRVKIK
+822 KGVKIK
-828 FVPQRGFAICLEKS
+828 FVPHRGFAICLEK
-842 SQDEPTGARGYTPRR
+842 DEPTGAHEYTPRR
-857 GSKTLHEKPLVE
+857 GSKMIHEKPLDE
-869 LKGAN
+869 LKGAH

-885 IFEETEEVKGYV
+885 IFEETEEVKGYT
-897 PQSHPKSFLD
+897 PQSHPKQSFLD

-915 CFFSA
+915 GFSSA
-920 GEVEEY
+920 GAGEEY

-934 KPKKPFKLKVLH
+934 KPKRPFKLKLLH

-951 SGSAEENPQIS
+951 SGSAEENSQTS

-989 FYAGQMEDEQ
+989 FYAGQIEDEQ

-1011 KFKNRLASRR
+1011 KFKNHLASRR
-1021 KSNPIQETFLHEKSQ
+1021 KSSQIQEMFPYEKSQ

-1049 EGFLDDG
+1049 EGFLDDD

-1066 AGGNGE
+1066 AGGHG
-1072 DDEQDDIEDCKPK
+1072 DDYGQDDIEDCKPK

-1094 KHRKGAKNKVRDG
+1094 KHRKETKTKARDER
-1107 GMTEYPPGATS
+1107 MTEYPPGATS

-1138 QLAEGLEDEEEEE
+1138 QLADGLEDEEEEEE

-1162 TVEQWDELPSDDED
+1162 TVERESYTQWDELPSDDED

-1213 QYVIKLH
+1213 QYVIKLY

-1319 RFVCQ
+1319 RFVCE

-1350 AVHMVSL
+1350 AVQMVSL

-1403 FKIRQVAQVLYEGLV
+1403 FKIRQVAQVLHESLM